1 MANAGRI
8 LIIPKGAWSADQT
21 YEMLDLV
28 NHGGTSW
35 LAKKTSAGIAPSIET
50 SEYWFNFMGITTK
63 EVQIANNLTTIDEGL
78 VLDATQGKVL
88 MDVLEQTNTKVSS
101 IESQLAEAKLTL
113 SGTSTALSEVE
124 ADLVTVE
131 ESVETMQ
138 SNATIIRGTLAVGA
152 ISIVLTDARITTNS
166 MMSFYTSVWG
176 VNPKTVTVVSGQVT
190 LTFDAQTVA
199 VEVGVRID
207 G

>member
-28 NHGGTSW
+28 NHGGASW

-152 ISIVLTDARITTNS
+152 TSIVLTDARITTNS

>member
-28 NHGGTSW
+28 NHGGASW

-88 MDVLEQTNTKVSS
+88 MDALEQTNTKVSS

-113 SGTSTALSEVE
+113 SGTSTVLSEVE

-152 ISIVLTDARITTNS
+152 TSIVLTDARITTNS